1 MRLTSWMLTLVIALG
16 PAIIGVGVPSVV
28 AQHAGHQA
36 PSTSTPAAKPPA
48 PITMEELHRG
58 GGVPRGWKFTLP
70 PGDAKT
76 GREIFAKLECNKC
89 HEVKPDFPR
98 SGSAGDVGPELT
110 GMGAHH
116 PAEYFAQSIVDPNA
130 VILAGPGYVG
140 PDGRSIMPDYRES
153 LTFAELV
160 DLVAY
165 IKSLDGGT
173 HAHHHE
179 ANAPQEQTAGPYKVR
194 VQYAEP
200 GQAGH
205 SHGGA
210 AAKSTGHLMVF
221 VTDVESGEPVPYLP
235 VSAAIRSVETAP
247 RTVRLRPMIGGSGF
261 HYGADVTLPDDT
273 VKVTLTL
280 GAPALK
286 TMGPAAGRF
295 SKPVTL
301 SFDWE

>member
-1 MRLTSWMLTLVIALG
+1 VPRLIAALIIVLSLG
-16 PAIIGVGVPSVV
+16 GPLLAQPS
-28 AQHAGHQA
+28 
-36 PSTSTPAAKPPA
+36 KPPK
-48 PITMEELHRG
+48 PITMEELHRA

-76 GREIFAKLECNKC
+76 GREIFAKLECSKC
-89 HEVKPDFPR
+89 HEVKADFPKT
-98 SGSAGDVGPELT
+98 GGAGDVGPALT

-140 PDGRSIMPDYRES
+140 PDGRSVMPDYRDS

-165 IKSLDGGT
+165 LKSLGDGGE
-173 HAHHHE
+173 HDHHDHD
-179 ANAPQEQTAGPYKVR
+179 ANAPKEQAAGPYRVR
-194 VQYAEP
+194 VEYMEP
-200 GQAGH
+200 DGGGH
-205 SHGGA
+205 RQGTTS
-210 AAKSTGHLMVF
+210 AKAVGHLMVF
-221 VTDVESGEPVPYLP
+221 VSDAVSGEAVPYLP
-235 VSAAIRSVETAP
+235 VTAAIRSVETAP
-247 RTVRLRPMIGGSGF
+247 RTVRLTPMLGGAGF

-273 VKVTLTL
+273 IKVTLTL
-280 GAPALK
+280 GPPALK
-286 TMGPAAGRF
+286 RMGPATARF